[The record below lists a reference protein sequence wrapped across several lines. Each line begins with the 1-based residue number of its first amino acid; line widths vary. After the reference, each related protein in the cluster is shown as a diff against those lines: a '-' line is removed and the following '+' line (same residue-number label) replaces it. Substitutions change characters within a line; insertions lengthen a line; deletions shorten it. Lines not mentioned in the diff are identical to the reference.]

1 MTIVTVCS
9 IPSCANSFDSF
20 VYYHCLGILVWLN
33 YTRPVS
39 DIVFDGACDR
49 INDKMDS
56 LDEAQAD
63 RAIEKSREAEIESWE
78 HAHGSQDSHY
88 HHDGDNDHHHGSK
101 SGGSESS
108 HPTSPRLGFAGAL
121 SRHLTGALPLTSR
134 SSTAVPATPKPHAT
148 SPAME
153 DNSAPRKQSLP
164 PSKTGSPSSSRSPL
178 ARSCPPVPAC
188 PSNVQTALLCVA
200 IVLNRKTKAGLSQQ
214 HPHVVLAVVAHSSSK
229 QWRTSATLPVDVTTR
244 VDQQLQHG
252 NSTVVHTLVHHSVP
266 VGISAEGQ

>member
-56 LDEAQAD
+56 LVEAQAD

-134 SSTAVPATPKPHAT
+134 SSAAVPATPKAHAT

-153 DNSAPRKQSLP
+153 DNSAQRD
-164 PSKTGSPSSSRSPL
+164 
-178 ARSCPPVPAC
+178 
-188 PSNVQTALLCVA
+188 LL
-200 IVLNRKTKAGLSQQ
+200 
-214 HPHVVLAVVAHSSSK
+214 LAVVGAVKTAVDAVGK
-229 QWRTSATLPVDVTTR
+229 QLA
-244 VDQQLQHG
+244 G
-252 NSTVVHTLVHHSVP
+252 VHVRRCVFGLC
-266 VGISAEGQ
+266 VGACVSP